1 MNKLNYKKI
10 IYPGTLI
17 LIILVIVVVSFFTI
31 RFLTTNINAAFD
43 INESALEAS
52 TIKIDIEGYKLAAK
66 KLNIQYPAESTS
78 PTLPSPAEEEQ

>member
-43 INESALEAS
+43 INESALEAE
-52 TIKIDIEGYKLAAK
+52 TIKIDMESYKLAAK
-66 KLNIQYPAESTS
+66 KLDIPYPAAVVP
-78 PTLPSPAEEEQ
+78 PTPPAEEEQ